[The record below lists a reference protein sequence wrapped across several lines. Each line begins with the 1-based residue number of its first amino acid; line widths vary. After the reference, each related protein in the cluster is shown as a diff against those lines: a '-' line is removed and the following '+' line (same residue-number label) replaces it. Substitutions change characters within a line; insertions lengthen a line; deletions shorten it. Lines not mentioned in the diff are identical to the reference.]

1 MAKTKNNIQKGI
13 GSLSE
18 IINPIMNYLISVE
31 NIPLDENNS
40 HLIYTMGVP
49 RNWIMETDYSY
60 SETIKVTENLKLIKL
75 RPSEETSIDE
85 FFNYIVTLINKNLL
99 IDTKRLQLEEQILT
113 LKSKFNEE
121 QKELMDQLYNT
132 DSDKSDNNERENNE

>member
-1 MAKTKNNIQKGI
+1 MAKTKNNTPKNTE
-13 GSLSE
+13 SLSD
-18 IINPIMNYLISVE
+18 IISPIMNYLITIE

-60 SETIKVTENLKLIKL
+60 SETLKVTDDLKLIKL
-75 RPSEETSIDE
+75 RPSEESSIDE
-85 FFNYIVTLINKNLL
+85 FFQYIVTLINKNLL

-132 DSDKSDNNERENNE
+132 DSDKSDENEGKNNE